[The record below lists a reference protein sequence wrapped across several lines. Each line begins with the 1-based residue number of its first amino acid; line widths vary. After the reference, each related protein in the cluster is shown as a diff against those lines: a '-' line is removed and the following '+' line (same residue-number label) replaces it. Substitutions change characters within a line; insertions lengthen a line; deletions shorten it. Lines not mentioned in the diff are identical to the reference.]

1 MAQTIMDT
9 ELVGRRRTAVGH
21 AAAERNDARQD
32 CILPGIQKSIVNA
45 GATDGNR

>member
-21 AAAERNDARQD
+21 VGAERSDACQG
-32 CILPGIQKSIVNA
+32 CILPGIQKSTVNA
-45 GATDGNR
+45 GATNGNR